1 MLLHI
6 DKCIFHVTG
15 ILNGGHYGKLLLV
28 LGAGVTA
35 LWVVVSNPLVRPR
48 YQEWQ
53 RGKYKDIAEDVISN
67 RDRDSS
73 KQKVGPKGMMNENRV
88 KDAWKKDVNSE
99 VVSEAW
105 FSFAGHIVQEFIYDT
120 WYSHLTPDK
129 EFPAEVRALL
139 NSAFGRLAKR
149 GKALNVH
156 RLCNE
161 WIEMVIEQL
170 YLFRD
175 TREEL
180 RNQNQ
185 WCEGVGIEKE
195 IRAQLLKDANLHPS
209 MKELDG
215 HYKVLQKM
223 SDSIVGL
230 LQDTMYSDRILSR
243 VVTRELL
250 AGCVLR
256 KVLQLCSPS
265 NLLTWIAM
273 LINAAANDNIHAR
286 GDVSRP
292 SSEMRGVWQQKTKI
306 EQFAAAESKI
316 CERGHSAATSAAST
330 CPDDHGKNNFSEFP
344 SQEGKSMAGETGDSP
359 TQTTSTQDD
368 VIPALKTCKFKGK
381 PVCHVVNAEI
391 RCSGTREF
399 VVYSIRIGDDR
410 GEWTVSRRYR
420 HFEQLHRH
428 IRNSKGYNIRLPP
441 KRIFFHDVSP
451 EYIEARRQALDE
463 YLQGVLA
470 SPIFYSSD
478 YVWDFF
484 RRRSERFNVQAHMTT
499 IPSKVLHSVSG
510 AARDA
515 THTVRVGANT
525 VTQMIHKHGIAS
537 AAEMLAKGRKKL
549 VGSFMGA
556 DIDLGR
562 ISSSDLDDL
571 LMQDNQ
577 VSEKASSSPVG
588 SILLDD
594 ESSSESD
601 LDLESEEQI
610 SSAFYDLID
619 CVFQLE
625 NRGFFRRQTVNFV
638 YVLFGLFDKIDSAFI
653 HIVGVIRQ
661 ESTIA
666 TWIAK
671 LQSILWPGGK
681 FAYRKDALDSE
692 GMGKEVFATSETYLE
707 PLPTRPDVNVL
718 EVRHQLEELLANGPP
733 SVLGKRLL
741 GKVAYVEGV
750 NDLLELLSSETMT
763 IQIGYSALEILLK
776 ELFPEIIESL
786 PVHS

>member
-1 MLLHI
+1 LL
-6 DKCIFHVTG
+6 V
-15 ILNGGHYGKLLLV
+15 V
-28 LGAGVTA
+28 LGAGGAA
-35 LWVVVSNPLVRPR
+35 LWVVLSNPLVRPR
-48 YQEWQ
+48 YQGWQ
-53 RGKYKDIAEDVISN
+53 RGKYKDISEDIISN
-67 RDRDSS
+67 RDSDSS
-73 KQKVGPKGMMNENRV
+73 KQKLGPKGMMNEDRV

-156 RLCNE
+156 KLCNE
-161 WIEMVIEQL
+161 WVEMVIEQL

-180 RNQNQ
+180 RNQKR
-185 WCEGVGIEKE
+185 WRGGVGVEKE

-256 KVLQLCSPS
+256 KVIQLCSPS
-265 NLLTWIAM
+265 NLLTWIVM
-273 LINAAANDNIHAR
+273 LINAAVNDEIHAK

-316 CERGHSAATSAAST
+316 FERIHSAATSAAST
-330 CPDDHGKNNFSEFP
+330 CPDDHGKDDLSELQ
-344 SQEGKSMAGETGDSP
+344 SQEGKSVAGDTADNP
-359 TQTTSTQDD
+359 TQAASRTKDEAT
-368 VIPALKTCKFKGK
+368 PALKACKFKGK
-381 PVCHVVNAEI
+381 PVCCVVNAEI

-428 IRNSKGYNIRLPP
+428 IRHLKGYNVRLPP
-441 KRIFFHDVSP
+441 KRIFFHDLSP
-451 EYIEARRQALDE
+451 EYIESRRQALDD
-463 YLQGVLA
+463 YLQGVL
-470 SPIFYSSD
+470 SNPTFYSSD

-484 RRRSERFNVQAHMTT
+484 KRRSERFNVQAHTTT
-499 IPSKVLHSVSG
+499 IPAKVLHSVTG

-525 VTQMIHKHGIAS
+525 VTHMIHKHGIAS

-549 VGSFMGA
+549 VGGFMGPEV
-556 DIDLGR
+556 DLDR
-562 ISSSDLDDL
+562 ITCSDLDDL

-577 VSEKASSSPVG
+577 ASEKVSSSPAG
-588 SILLDD
+588 SMLPDD
-594 ESSSESD
+594 ESSTESD
-601 LDLESEEQI
+601 IDLESEEQI
-610 SSAFYDLID
+610 SSALYDLID

-692 GMGKEVFATSETYLE
+692 GNGKEVFATSETYLE

-718 EVRHQLEELLANGPP
+718 EVRHQLEELLAEGPP

-750 NDLLELLSSETMT
+750 HDLLELLSSETMT

-776 ELFPEIIESL
+776 ELFPEITESL